1 MTEAEVKMSKEGGKD
16 KGKMPSKASE
26 SNSKGKGKSKATG
39 QGVGVADDSGQSKLE
54 QNDPSTKKGSSNSE
68 IIQLLKTIQQSQ
80 TAQGERID
88 KLSGRVDDL
97 YNYNYEQYD
106 DDVDEYDEDV
116 LLYGQSSNRFGYEG
130 ESDGNN
136 NEPPSKIPRTDTD
149 NKSPGGDNV
158 FTNAGKKLRVKE
170 LCDKDLNQHLAHL
183 VDSWFQDGIEDERYT
198 ELLKENLRPE
208 NCASLVTVKTNQ
220 LIWDLLSPPVRTNDK
235 KIQNAQTSVVK
246 AAVIMTKVLDKLG
259 KKESD
264 ENSELINQTMQSLA
278 LLGQSNRQLCLLR
291 RELMKPDMRG
301 EYSHMCSQSLKFTDH
316 LFGDDVPKAVKDIS
330 DCSKLSNKLSN
341 QSRGRGRY
349 FRGRGRF
356 VRGFRGPPRGRG
368 YGTYNQS
375 GYSSQY
381 GAHGSESKNYKR
393 GLGRTNTK

>member
-1 MTEAEVKMSKEGGKD
+1 MAEAEVKMSKEGGKD

-97 YNYNYEQYD
+97 YNYDYEQYD

-136 NEPPSKIPRTDTD
+136 NEPPSKRPRTDTD

-158 FTNAGKKLRVKE
+158 FKTLVVPLRKF
-170 LCDKDLNQHLAHL
+170 C
-183 VDSWFQDGIEDERYT
+183 Y
-198 ELLKENLRPE
+198 PE
-208 NCASLVTVKTNQ
+208 NWSSD
-220 LIWDLLSPPVRTNDK
+220 DLSC
-235 KIQNAQTSVVK
+235 SC
-246 AAVIMTKVLDKLG
+246 KLF
-259 KKESD
+259 
-264 ENSELINQTMQSLA
+264 NFI
-278 LLGQSNRQLCLLR
+278 
-291 RELMKPDMRG
+291 
-301 EYSHMCSQSLKFTDH
+301 
-316 LFGDDVPKAVKDIS
+316 V
-330 DCSKLSNKLSN
+330 
-341 QSRGRGRY
+341 
-349 FRGRGRF
+349 
-356 VRGFRGPPRGRG
+356 
-368 YGTYNQS
+368 
-375 GYSSQY
+375 
-381 GAHGSESKNYKR
+381 
-393 GLGRTNTK
+393 